1 MLKDDTEQH
10 SLSYRYLWTG
20 IFCMPRYPISIRVW
34 GIVSFILAW
43 VLPQPSNRYTEVS
56 STLSLFCI
64 STFFRSWETRSATV
78 DMSIMEPSYIYFNSR
93 DELLRVETS
102 SIVYFEADGN
112 YTEIVLAN
120 GLKDIV
126 CMNLAK
132 MQRVISVNMKDKAAR
147 FVRIGKRFIINM
159 NYVHHIHILQQSIVL
174 SDQKTFSYNLKISKE
189 ALKSLKEIMTQTSNK

>member
-1 MLKDDTEQH
+1 
-10 SLSYRYLWTG
+10 
-20 IFCMPRYPISIRVW
+20 
-34 GIVSFILAW
+34 
-43 VLPQPSNRYTEVS
+43 
-56 STLSLFCI
+56 
-64 STFFRSWETRSATV
+64 
-78 DMSIMEPSYIYFNSR
+78 MEPSYIYFNSR

-102 SIVYFEADGN
+102 SNGYFEADGN

>member
-1 MLKDDTEQH
+1 
-10 SLSYRYLWTG
+10 
-20 IFCMPRYPISIRVW
+20 
-34 GIVSFILAW
+34 
-43 VLPQPSNRYTEVS
+43 
-56 STLSLFCI
+56 
-64 STFFRSWETRSATV
+64 
-78 DMSIMEPSYIYFNSR
+78 MEPSYIYFNSR

-174 SDQKTFSYNLKISKE
+174 SDQKTFSYNLKKGVDKFCTAWYYSVAVGQQSFRNNMGE
-189 ALKSLKEIMTQTSNK
+189 WWNW

>member
-1 MLKDDTEQH
+1 
-10 SLSYRYLWTG
+10 
-20 IFCMPRYPISIRVW
+20 
-34 GIVSFILAW
+34 
-43 VLPQPSNRYTEVS
+43 
-56 STLSLFCI
+56 
-64 STFFRSWETRSATV
+64 
-78 DMSIMEPSYIYFNSR
+78 MEKNYIYFKSR

-132 MQRVISVNMKDKAAR
+132 MQKVIIANVKDKAAR

-189 ALKSLKEIMTQTSNK
+189 ALKSLKEIMTQTNNK